1 MTRTIFVL
9 ASLEGDREG
18 ERATDTRAFS
28 GTACGGVSDSAG
40 ERRRERESERA
51 RSSDNAG
58 GGARRPEEEV
68 LSIDAEGGVTT
79 TTKATTEP
87 TEEPERPEEP
97 HPEEGEGA
105 GG

>member
-1 MTRTIFVL
+1 M
-9 ASLEGDREG
+9 
-18 ERATDTRAFS
+18 
-28 GTACGGVSDSAG
+28 SDSAG
-40 ERRRERESERA
+40 ERGRERGESERA
-51 RSSDNAG
+51 RSADNAG
-58 GGARRPEEEV
+58 GDARRPKEEEV

-79 TTKATTEP
+79 TTTTTKAT

>member
-1 MTRTIFVL
+1 MTRPE
-9 ASLEGDREG
+9 SEG
-18 ERATDTRAFS
+18 ERGRA
-28 GTACGGVSDSAG
+28 SA
-40 ERRRERESERA
+40 RA
-51 RSSDNAG
+51 PPTMPA
-58 GGARRPEEEV
+58 AAPRPEEEV

-79 TTKATTEP
+79 TTTATKPTGT